1 MLARA
6 GQRVSFVARGAHLD
20 AIRRNGL
27 RIESES
33 VGTFTV
39 TADAD
44 SDATRLGTADVVLF
58 TVKTYDNDTALRQI
72 PPLLR
77 DDTVVLTLQNGV
89 DSADQVARVA
99 GEPRTI
105 AGATYIATAVE
116 APGLIRQTGSHRRI
130 VFGECFGTL
139 PAAPS
144 ARVSAIEAALK
155 GADIHAE
162 AVADAR
168 VPIWEKFVYLAPFA
182 AYTGAARL
190 PIGQIWSDGDS
201 RQSFLA
207 AIAEVDAVARAS
219 GIAVAADLLQR
230 IEGYTAT
237 IPPTTRSSLLID
249 LSQGKRIEIE
259 SLAGSVV
266 RRGHALGV
274 PTPRM
279 AALYAVL
286 KPHAQGTAS

>member
-1 MLARA
+1 MLARS
-6 GQRVSFVARGAHLD
+6 GQQVSFVARGAHLET
-20 AIRRNGL
+20 IRERGL

-33 VGTFTV
+33 VGSFTV
-39 TADAD
+39 TAAAE
-44 SDATRLGTADVVLF
+44 SDAARIGPVDLVLF
-58 TVKTYDNDTALRQI
+58 TVKTYDNGAALRQI
-72 PPLLR
+72 PALLR

-89 DSADQVARVA
+89 DSAGEVASVA
-99 GEPRTI
+99 GETRTI

-130 VFGECFGTL
+130 VFGECFGD
-139 PAAPS
+139 AAAAAS
-144 ARVSAIEAALK
+144 ARVQAIAQVMTA
-155 GADIHAE
+155 ADIHAE

-182 AYTGAARL
+182 AFTGAARL
-190 PIGQIWSDGDS
+190 PIGAIWEDADG
-201 RQSFLA
+201 RANFLA
-207 AIAEVDAVARAS
+207 AVEEVEAVARAS
-219 GIAVAADLLQR
+219 GVAIAVDLRQR
-230 IEGYTAT
+230 IETYTAT

-266 RRGHALGV
+266 RRGAALGV

-286 KPHAQGTAS
+286 KPHASARS